1 MPDYIKMFI
10 SAKRLEGLS
19 KESLK
24 YYSMIL
30 GYMNEDIKKPSLEI
44 TTDDLRSWL
53 ATYHKKKSP
62 SKVTLNNMRR
72 VLSSYFGWLENE
84 DYISKSPVRRI
95 HNIKTDKIIKKTLS
109 EKDIDALREACTNIR
124 DKAIID
130 FLYST
135 GVRISELVRL
145 NRSDINFAER
155 ECVVFGKGNKE
166 RIVYFDELTS
176 ENLTNYLETRKDDN
190 PALFVSEH
198 GGRKPIS
205 KLDGREKEIKKLMET
220 ERFVSSGLV
229 NITKIAQI
237 LGENKNTVY
246 SFIKKMETGKK
257 SLYRQ
262 LSKPKRLQ
270 KGRVESMLREAGK
283 KIGIEKVHPH
293 KFRRTM
299 ATQAAELGMPIE
311 QIQKL
316 LGHVRIDTTMAY
328 VNVNQKNVKKSYREY
343 FG

>member
-1 MPDYIKMFI
+1 MPDYVEMFL

-19 KESLK
+19 AESLK
-24 YYSMIL
+24 YYKLVL

-44 TTDDLRSWL
+44 TTEDLRNWL

-109 EKDIDALREACTNIR
+109 EKDIDALRGACTNLR

-130 FLYST
+130 FLFST
-135 GVRISELVRL
+135 GVRVSELCGLDRA
-145 NRSDINFAER
+145 DINFKER
-155 ECVVFGKGNKE
+155 ECIVFGKGNKE
-166 RIVYFDELTS
+166 RVVYFDELTS
-176 ENLTNYLETRKDDN
+176 ENLTEYLKTRKDDN
-190 PALFVSEH
+190 PALFVAEH
-198 GGRKPIS
+198 RVPVL
-205 KLDGREKEIKKLMET
+205 KLKGREEEIEELVKK
-220 ERFVSSGLV
+220 ERFVSSGLINV
-229 NITKIAQI
+229 SKIARI
-237 LGENKNTVY
+237 IGEDKNTVS
-246 SFIKKMETGKK
+246 SFIKFIETGKRPFN
-257 SLYRQ
+257 RQ

-270 KGRVESMLREAGK
+270 KGGVETILRAVGK
-283 KIGIEKVHPH
+283 KIGLEKVHPH

-299 ATQAAELGMPIE
+299 ATQAADLGMPIE